1 MNRTPI
7 ARLAALCTLVLLLAL
22 GGAKAHAWSGGTNIS
37 VQNGTIA
44 ITGQVAVGNGGTGA
58 GSFTANGV
66 LMGNGTS
73 AFQVSAAGT
82 SGQPFLSG
90 GAGAAGAYGNLD
102 ISTSAVTGVL
112 PIARGG
118 TNAGSLTSNR
128 CLRFDGTSIVAA
140 SGDCSTPQTPLIALA
155 SGMDLTT
162 SQTVYLGLSG
172 AIDTTEAQVQVPL
185 KNGATLASLQCNN
198 GAVQG
203 VGNNIVITGR
213 VGSCGSLSDSG
224 TFTCTITGSASANQS
239 CNGGSNTMAV
249 TAGQCVSVKVVTPAA
264 LSANAR
270 VACSIER
277 TA

>member
-1 MNRTPI
+1 MTRTLI
-7 ARLAALCTLVLLLAL
+7 AALALLIAL

-44 ITGQVAVGNGGTGA
+44 ITGQVAVANGGTGA
-58 GSFTANGV
+58 STLTNHGV
-66 LMGNGTS
+66 LIGQGTS
-73 AFQVSAAGT
+73 AVAATAAGT
-82 SGQPFLSG
+82 SGQPLLSG
-90 GAGAAGAYGNLD
+90 GAGADPAFGNLD
-102 ISTSAVTGVL
+102 IGTSAVTGTL

-118 TNAGSLTSNR
+118 TNATSLTTNR
-128 CLRFDGTSIVAA
+128 CVRFDGTSLVSA
-140 SGDCSTPQTPLIALA
+140 SGDCSTPQTPILA
-155 SGMDLTT
+155 VSPGMDLTT

-172 AIDTTEAQVQVPL
+172 AVDTTEAQVAVPF

-203 VGNNIVITGR
+203 VGNNVVITGR
-213 VGSCGSLSDSG
+213 VGACGSLSDSG

-249 TAGQCVSVKVVTPAA
+249 TAGQCVSVKVVTPAS

-270 VACSIER
+270 IGCTIER